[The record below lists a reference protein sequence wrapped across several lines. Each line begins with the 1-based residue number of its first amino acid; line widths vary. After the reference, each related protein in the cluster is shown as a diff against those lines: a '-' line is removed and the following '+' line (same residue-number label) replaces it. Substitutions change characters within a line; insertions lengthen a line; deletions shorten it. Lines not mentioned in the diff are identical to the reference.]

1 MIHRERLHRPGYV
14 YPVEEWRLPEKH
26 FYPAYLG
33 QTETFFSVS
42 NGYLGMRGA
51 FEEGRPV
58 HHNGTFVNG
67 FYESWPITYAE
78 AAFGFARTGQTIVT
92 VPDTKI
98 ITLYVDDEPFFL
110 PTADIQSFERALDMR
125 AGTLDREVLWETP
138 AGKRVAIRSRRLVSY
153 EHRHLAAISYEVTVL
168 NADAPVIVSS
178 ELLNREDAQEQSGD
192 PRKARAFSARVLEA
206 KERVDEGMRIIFG
219 YVTGESGMSL
229 GCGVDHVVE
238 TENVYEAGRHV
249 TEDGGKV
256 VFSVEARPGVPFR
269 LLKFMTYHA
278 SRSSPPRADP
288 RPRGAAG
295 VPVPHREPAAAPG

>member
-78 AAFGFARTGQTIVT
+78 AAFGFAKTGQTIVT

-168 NADAPVIVSS
+168 N
-178 ELLNREDAQEQSGD
+178 
-192 PRKARAFSARVLEA
+192 
-206 KERVDEGMRIIFG
+206 MRR
-219 YVTGESGMSL
+219 S
-229 GCGVDHVVE
+229 
-238 TENVYEAGRHV
+238 
-249 TEDGGKV
+249 
-256 VFSVEARPGVPFR
+256 
-269 LLKFMTYHA
+269 
-278 SRSSPPRADP
+278 SSPPSCSTGRTRRNRAETP
-288 RPRGAAG
+288 GRPG
-295 VPVPHREPAAAPG
+295 PSPPGCWRRRSTSAKTCASSSGT